1 MSVGLL
7 AVVDDILS
15 AALKASAKSAGVVID
30 DAAVTPQYVQGLSP
44 ARELPVVGR
53 IALGSLAN
61 KFLIIIPIA
70 MLLTAF
76 APWVLPWLLIVG
88 GAYLCFEGAEK
99 VLEWFGFHHG
109 GHDGDEGGRDE
120 ASRPRR
126 DPHRPHPVDGDHA
139 DRPVERRP
147 DLDFWSRVAVLA
159 VIALAMTA
167 LVYGAVALLVKL
179 DDIGLKMAKSG
190 SARVRHTGMRIV
202 RSMPAVF
209 RVISIVGTVAMLW
222 VGGHLVLA
230 NLGEVG
236 WHAPVDLLHAVEHA
250 LEPAGPVVVWFG
262 DTLVSADRG
271 CAHRPRDRRDHPRH
285 RQGVRAELDLQRG
298 ARTRVRCRGSG
309 RRSRLRRLTRGCRS
323 IRHRPRRARLGGV
336 PTDADDAHPAARP
349 AAMPLAESSTTMQ
362 RAVRPRGAR
371 RGEERLGIGLA
382 ARDVLRRDGDRGSA
396 ARGIHARLR
405 ERQDRRRDERVRQ
418 AAERRAGRRRR
429 DRHDAVGLAV
439 SAASSARFSAR
450 LTSCGRS
457 GSSSAIESCPCR
469 PWMIE
474 RVRGSTP

>member
-99 VLEWFGFHHG
+99 VLEWFGFQHG
-109 GHDGDEGGRDE
+109 GHDDEGGRDE
-120 ASRPRR
+120 KRLVMGAIRTDLILSTEIMLIGLSNV
-126 DPHRPHPVDGDHA
+126 DP
-139 DRPVERRP
+139 E
-147 DLDFWSRVAVLA
+147 LDFWLRLAVLA
-159 VIALAMTA
+159 VIALSMTA
-167 LVYGAVALLVKL
+167 LVYGAVALLVKI

-190 SARVRHTGMRIV
+190 SSNVRHTGMRIV

-209 RVISIVGTVAMLW
+209 RVISVVGTVAMLW

-236 WHAPVDLLHAVEHA
+236 WHPPVEFLHAVEHA
-250 LEPAGPVVVWFG
+250 LEPAGPVVVWLG
-262 DTLVSADRG
+262 DTLVSAI
-271 CAHRPRDRRDHPRH
+271 A
-285 RQGVRAELDLQRG
+285 GV
-298 ARTRVRCRGSG
+298 V
-309 RRSRLRRLTRGCRS
+309 
-323 IRHRPRRARLGGV
+323 
-336 PTDADDAHPAARP
+336 
-349 AAMPLAESSTTMQ
+349 
-362 RAVRPRGAR
+362 
-371 RGEERLGIGLA
+371 
-382 ARDVLRRDGDRGSA
+382 
-396 ARGIHARLR
+396 
-405 ERQDRRRDERVRQ
+405 
-418 AAERRAGRRRR
+418 
-429 DRHDAVGLAV
+429 VGLVIVGIALIIGKAFGKNL
-439 SAASSARFSAR
+439 SFSEGHRAPQGE
-450 LTSCGRS
+450 TD
-457 GSSSAIESCPCR
+457 
-469 PWMIE
+469 
-474 RVRGSTP
+474 